1 MAPKRKQTSMPDK
14 GGNQPV
20 KFYKVVAL
28 TFLFLTVALLGIVI
42 FMSSKR
48 ATITITTKNTP
59 IEINNNVEI
68 GSSDQQ
74 NSIDGFVT
82 STYIVVSDRFSPTG
96 NREEPGLATGNITI
110 YNDGSLD
117 QPLVATTRFLT
128 PDNLLFHL
136 KEKVVVPAGGK
147 IEAEVYADEEGEIY
161 NVDPIERFSIPG
173 LDKARQKI
181 IYGSSD
187 ETMKGGIKYI
197 GILSQDD
204 IDRAEKILIEKI
216 VQQAEKDLSG
226 LHPDMES
233 MFSAE
238 GVHSFETDAEIGKE
252 LSEFNLSV
260 KASIVG
266 IFYNKEDILEWAE
279 NMLMKRA
286 VSDAEIVKASSEEP
300 TVTLE
305 DYKNFEPDKAVLKIV
320 YTGMATLNPEG
331 KQIQKM
337 MFFGKS
343 KDEVRRYLLSLN
355 HVHGVEVKFRPAWM
369 GTVPHVAERV
379 NVVVKSVE

>member
-128 PDNLLFHL
+128 PDNLLL
-136 KEKVVVPAGGK
+136 
-147 IEAEVYADEEGEIY
+147 
-161 NVDPIERFSIPG
+161 
-173 LDKARQKI
+173 
-181 IYGSSD
+181 
-187 ETMKGGIKYI
+187 
-197 GILSQDD
+197 
-204 IDRAEKILIEKI
+204 
-216 VQQAEKDLSG
+216 
-226 LHPDMES
+226 
-233 MFSAE
+233 
-238 GVHSFETDAEIGKE
+238 
-252 LSEFNLSV
+252 
-260 KASIVG
+260 
-266 IFYNKEDILEWAE
+266 
-279 NMLMKRA
+279 
-286 VSDAEIVKASSEEP
+286 
-300 TVTLE
+300 
-305 DYKNFEPDKAVLKIV
+305 
-320 YTGMATLNPEG
+320 
-331 KQIQKM
+331 
-337 MFFGKS
+337 
-343 KDEVRRYLLSLN
+343 
-355 HVHGVEVKFRPAWM
+355 
-369 GTVPHVAERV
+369 
-379 NVVVKSVE
+379 